1 MDAFNAFRVDDFV
14 LINRVIEEGRPII
27 IVVNKWEAIKE
38 QYKNKARQF
47 LMTQLDKN
55 LGQLHGHPI
64 VFVSAKMALNIDQMM
79 DKIITTYDK
88 WNKRISTGLLNNWL

>member
-1 MDAFNAFRVDDFV
+1 
-14 LINRVIEEGRPII
+14 
-27 IVVNKWEAIKE
+27 
-38 QYKNKARQF
+38 
-47 LMTQLDKN
+47 MTQLDKN